1 MNTDDKLRAILRS
14 EAETF
19 EPSAAGWDAIRTGVA
34 ERRRRTWWLRG
45 SAFAVTATA
54 VVAALLFVDL
64 DHSRDTLHP
73 ATPGPSVAT
82 SAPAPSASP
91 TGRAVAADPTPVGA
105 IWPLTTRDEVRRWE
119 ADRATYPSLAT
130 ENGSA
135 LAFARTYVGVKDATV
150 VPRGSG
156 QFDVTRPLNGAP
168 HVVTTLTVAGFGGD
182 GGAPF
187 LVTLATSAEVAIG
200 TPAAGAAV
208 ASPLAAH
215 GTYRTVDP
223 SFTVTLRADGPGSAP
238 VDLASGHAVTGP
250 PDGWDVT
257 LPFTTAAGTGSLLV
271 TNPSLADGGLAGAA
285 AVPVTFASGPAAP
298 ATFAATVGGRVAVL
312 SSATGAV
319 VRYLTAAGSAG
330 AGGAALSADGQTAVF
345 ATGGGCGNSIRSVP
359 FAGGAERTLVAARP
373 GYVVESPSQSG
384 EVFAYRQRACAG
396 GAPAGNGGEVVV
408 SNSSTT
414 PRVIAVDGTVVAG
427 PVAGQRLVSYVVAR
441 NGVTTLHTVDSTGE
455 LADAV
460 AAPPTGCDWLAATPS
475 VPGDDP
481 LAQPLVTAARCGAD
495 TRVYRTSSE
504 GRDPVLL
511 GHAGTLSVVSLDYPA
526 DGAHLLL
533 GAREGTAFGTY
544 AYEGGVAH
552 RIPGTAAYPTW

>member
-45 SAFAVTATA
+45 SAFAVTVTA

-64 DHSRDTLHP
+64 DHARDTLHP

-82 SAPAPSASP
+82 SAPSASP
-91 TGRAVAADPTPVGA
+91 TGQAVAPDPTPVGA

-130 ENGSA
+130 ESGSA

-156 QFDVTRPLNGAP
+156 QFDVTRPVNGAP

-250 PDGWDVT
+250 PDAWDVT

-298 ATFAATVGGRVAVL
+298 ATFVGTTGGRVAVL

-319 VRYLTAAGSAG
+319 VRYLAAGA
-330 AGGAALSADGQTAVF
+330 GAALSADGQTVVF
-345 ATGGGCGNSIRSVP
+345 ATGGACGNDIRSVP
-359 FAGGAERTLVAARP
+359 FAGGTERTLATARP
-373 GYVVESPSQSG
+373 GYVVESPSLSG
-384 EVFAYRQRACAG
+384 DVLAYRQRACAG

-408 SNSSTT
+408 RNGSAT
-414 PRVIAVDGTVVAG
+414 PRIVAVDGTVVAG
-427 PVAGQRLVSYVVAR
+427 PVAGQRLVVYVVAR
-441 NGVTTLHTVDSTGE
+441 NGVTTLHSVDATGE

-460 AAPPTGCDWLAATPS
+460 AAPPAGCAWLAAAPG

-495 TRVYRTSSE
+495 TRVYRTGSE
-504 GRDPVLL
+504 GGDPVLL

-533 GAREGTAFGTY
+533 GTRDGTTFGAY